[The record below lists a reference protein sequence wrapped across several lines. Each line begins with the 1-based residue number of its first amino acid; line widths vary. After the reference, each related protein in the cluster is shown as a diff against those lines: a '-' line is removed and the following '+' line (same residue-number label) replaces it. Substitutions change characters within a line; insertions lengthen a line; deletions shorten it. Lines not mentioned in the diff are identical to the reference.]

1 MLVQPVRLLPVAP
14 PPRRKASPSSPS
26 PPSRSSATRIPEQRG
41 RGAIHDLLPK
51 GMAILQA
58 AGIREAYAEIDLQ
71 KAGMLRAF
79 GRAG

>member
-1 MLVQPVRLLPVAP
+1 
-14 PPRRKASPSSPS
+14 
-26 PPSRSSATRIPEQRG
+26 
-41 RGAIHDLLPK
+41 
-51 GMAILQA
+51 MAILQA